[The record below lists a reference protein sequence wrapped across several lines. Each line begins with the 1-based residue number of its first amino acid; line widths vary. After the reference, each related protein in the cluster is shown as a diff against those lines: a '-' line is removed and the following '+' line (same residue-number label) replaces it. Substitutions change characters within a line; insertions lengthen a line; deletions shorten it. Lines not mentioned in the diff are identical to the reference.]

1 MFRTIVVKILLRLLG
16 REPYHSLSENEV
28 NSLLTRLASEEG
40 LERLPDFL
48 QQCADL
54 YRNQFLYTK
63 DERFRG
69 TVLAFISLRER
80 ILEKRKPKNLT
91 KGENNGKIKKESY

>member
-1 MFRTIVVKILLRLLG
+1 MLKNIA
-16 REPYHSLSENEV
+16 N
-28 NSLLTRLASEEG
+28 EEG
-40 LERLPDFL
+40 FEKFPDFL

-69 TVLAFISLRER
+69 AVLALVELRNRVLAER
-80 ILEKRKPKNLT
+80 AGEKSKNLT
-91 KGENNGKIKKESY
+91 KSNKGVKIKKTY